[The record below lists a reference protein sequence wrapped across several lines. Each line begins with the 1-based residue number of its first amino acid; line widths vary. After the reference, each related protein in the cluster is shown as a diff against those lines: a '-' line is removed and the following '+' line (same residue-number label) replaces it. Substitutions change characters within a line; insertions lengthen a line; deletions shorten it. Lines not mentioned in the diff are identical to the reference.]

1 MTSPLFSLYSYAR
14 SGNANHDLGRG
25 RTAGGSCV
33 RAACLSGHRQCGQ
46 ARRRH
51 GRVRG
56 WQASVRARARRNLWA
71 DGRVC
76 VADAAED
83 TV

>member
-1 MTSPLFSLYSYAR
+1 MYHLPAWAGQR
-14 SGNANHDLGRG
+14 GWEVGGGHWEG